1 MPARLEAVQPVLM
14 VRDVSAAIAFYAR
27 LGFSEAFRDV
37 PDAPRYA
44 GVRRD
49 GVELH
54 LQWHSPEDWQ
64 RWAGGDRPNYRFY
77 VPAVDDLFAELR
89 ERGALPASAAVR
101 DTPWGTREFHVRDL
115 DGNGLQF
122 YRNR

>member
-1 MPARLEAVQPVLM
+1 MPAQLEAVHPVLM
-14 VRDVSAAIAFYAR
+14 VRDVPAAVRFYES
-27 LGFSEAFRDV
+27 LGFTRAFQDA
-37 PDAPRYA
+37 PEAPRYA

-54 LQWHSPEDWQ
+54 LQWHSPEEWQ
-64 RWAGGDRPNYRFY
+64 VFTQGDRPNYRFY
-77 VPAVDDLFAELR
+77 VSAVDDYFAELR
-89 ERGALPASAAVR
+89 ERGALPATAEVR
-101 DTPWGTREFHVRDL
+101 DTPWGTREFHLRDR